1 MRSFQEKP
9 EANLCS
15 FSNSWH
21 EKVRRGGGGWH
32 AYVTGLQT
40 RWPTCSETGVGLLGV
55 KVLNRTVRGRFDP
68 TVTINWKLIGR
79 PIRSCGTA
87 LEDTNHAFRSHG
99 PRLSS
104 SLLANSSALLLYP
117 LPVSPPPTPAMAM
130 AAPARDDE
138 EPQDG
143 YYSIVYELHAP
154 GDDEWLLRHLWREAH
169 PMAQAGGEAGAP
181 VLGRMMAAMRRW
193 WWRADPQLHL
203 GRARL
208 LLRRWRA
215 GSASA
220 RRLARWRREGGVTP
234 RVLLQSA
241 EVVAARPSTGRA
253 QGLDGLG
260 GRYHGLDV
268 PHPQGH
274 RRLLRLPQH
283 PLPIW

>member
-1 MRSFQEKP
+1 
-9 EANLCS
+9 
-15 FSNSWH
+15 
-21 EKVRRGGGGWH
+21 
-32 AYVTGLQT
+32 
-40 RWPTCSETGVGLLGV
+40 
-55 KVLNRTVRGRFDP
+55 
-68 TVTINWKLIGR
+68 
-79 PIRSCGTA
+79 
-87 LEDTNHAFRSHG
+87 
-99 PRLSS
+99 
-104 SLLANSSALLLYP
+104 
-117 LPVSPPPTPAMAM
+117 MAM

-260 GRYHGLDV
+260 GRHHGLDV

-283 PLPIW
+283 PLPICAAIFLPPLRAGDARLRCGGRDHRTHPVHLGRPRRHHGTPVTDGLQLDGRPVVPEPEQQVHQPDPDEPEHVYRVVLHGEEFTFLTNIPRAKFYLLIAAVFVVVFLFHPFSAET

>member
-1 MRSFQEKP
+1 
-9 EANLCS
+9 
-15 FSNSWH
+15 
-21 EKVRRGGGGWH
+21 
-32 AYVTGLQT
+32 
-40 RWPTCSETGVGLLGV
+40 
-55 KVLNRTVRGRFDP
+55 
-68 TVTINWKLIGR
+68 
-79 PIRSCGTA
+79 
-87 LEDTNHAFRSHG
+87 
-99 PRLSS
+99 
-104 SLLANSSALLLYP
+104 
-117 LPVSPPPTPAMAM
+117 MAM

-181 VLGRMMAAMRRW
+181 VLGRMMAAMRRRW

-241 EVVAARPSTGRA
+241 EDIEGYFDFLSIRYPFALPSFFLRYERVMHDFAVAGGITVLTPFIWGALVAIMVGLGADMGPLLELDVLGITDGL
-253 QGLDGLG
+253 QLDGRPVVPEPEQQVHQPDPDEPEHVYRVVL
-260 GRYHGLDV
+260 HGEEFTFLTNIPRAKFYLLIAAV
-268 PHPQGH
+268 FVVVFLFHPFSAET
-274 RRLLRLPQH
+274 
-283 PLPIW
+283 

>member
-1 MRSFQEKP
+1 
-9 EANLCS
+9 
-15 FSNSWH
+15 
-21 EKVRRGGGGWH
+21 
-32 AYVTGLQT
+32 
-40 RWPTCSETGVGLLGV
+40 
-55 KVLNRTVRGRFDP
+55 
-68 TVTINWKLIGR
+68 
-79 PIRSCGTA
+79 
-87 LEDTNHAFRSHG
+87 
-99 PRLSS
+99 
-104 SLLANSSALLLYP
+104 
-117 LPVSPPPTPAMAM
+117 MAM

-241 EVVAARPSTGRA
+241 EVVAARPSTALPSFFLRYERVMHDFVVAGGITVLTPFIWGA
-253 QGLDGLG
+253 LVAIMLDGRPVVPEPEQQVHQPDPDEPEHVYRVVL
-260 GRYHGLDV
+260 HGEEFTFLTNIPRAKFYLLIAAV
-268 PHPQGH
+268 FVVVFLFHPFSAET
-274 RRLLRLPQH
+274 
-283 PLPIW
+283 

>member
-1 MRSFQEKP
+1 
-9 EANLCS
+9 
-15 FSNSWH
+15 
-21 EKVRRGGGGWH
+21 
-32 AYVTGLQT
+32 
-40 RWPTCSETGVGLLGV
+40 
-55 KVLNRTVRGRFDP
+55 
-68 TVTINWKLIGR
+68 
-79 PIRSCGTA
+79 
-87 LEDTNHAFRSHG
+87 
-99 PRLSS
+99 
-104 SLLANSSALLLYP
+104 
-117 LPVSPPPTPAMAM
+117 MAM

-241 EVVAARPSTGRA
+241 EDIEGYFDFLSIRYPFALPSFFLRYERVMHDFAVA
-253 QGLDGLG
+253 G
-260 GRYHGLDV
+260 GITVLT
-268 PHPQGH
+268 PF
-274 RRLLRLPQH
+274 
-283 PLPIW
+283 IWGALVAIMGGY